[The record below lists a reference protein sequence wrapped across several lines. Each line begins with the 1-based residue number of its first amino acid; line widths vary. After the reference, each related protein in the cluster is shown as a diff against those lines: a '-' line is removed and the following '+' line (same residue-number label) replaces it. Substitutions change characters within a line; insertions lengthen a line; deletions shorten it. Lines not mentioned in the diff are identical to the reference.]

1 MRTHPTPNRIC
12 LAALPLV
19 ACAAF
24 LLLPG
29 AARAQSIS
37 LAFSKPENIEAGK
50 NWDIAGSV
58 IGAEDMASALC
69 RYRTEATGRWEQVS
83 MVLEYD
89 DFFRARV
96 PGRDIVQPGIEFY
109 CVAKDYFGGR
119 FDILGS
125 ANHPERLKVV
135 AVAPKAAPVPA
146 AAAEEKSASPDE
158 PMLNPDEAFD
168 SADDEGAGSGDDD
181 FAAEAARSARK
192 AMEDSGQGSAK
203 DQAPQPIEITPS
215 EPASSTGSD
224 EGIRSSFGNRTAAG
238 PRVQEFPSQD
248 LAPGEI
254 PGEDASAGEDPPRS
268 QLSSSK
274 NIRTK
279 TQRTVADFSPEPVT
293 LYGAEDVVSLASNK
307 SETVTLAPAIA
318 SGVSEDQMRD
328 IGLLTLPDVLKTI
341 PGMETS
347 RDVQGFHRV
356 AIRGIFDDAAL
367 LVMYDGHRLNNAYDA
382 KTMLNL
388 STENLEQ
395 VEVLRGP
402 GSALHGSGATL
413 GTINLLPK
421 RRTGIHGA
429 AMGGLQGTGEAH
441 LSGGLRFGQSNW
453 YLYGDASY
461 RRTDGYRE
469 EISQDTLSSVME
481 NAGKKNPDDPAGIT
495 DDHGQWVNAA
505 LELRRSRAGGGTTRA
520 FARVLYEDRGALVG
534 LYDVV
539 GADSEL
545 SWLAVLADV
554 THSQPFSIGNLN
566 VRLFFDHQSVDRR
579 FQVAPKGYPLSNTV
593 TADAGLF
600 EETKFTTQSFGF
612 DASMDF
618 KLGKTN
624 RLTAGITG
632 EMQRLPSHEYT
643 QNVTDGGAMV
653 SPFAAPLQSY
663 SEIKNRLVG
672 AVLLQDFWQIHPT
685 FSLTAGL
692 RLDATQLP
700 NSTEKGDVIVPDGT
714 RFVPSIN
721 PRIGLVWSPASNWT
735 LKLLYGRAF
744 RAPTMQELSEQIT
757 DSTLTQGRSE
767 GNPALRPAIIDTVEA
782 SVETTL
788 PIGLS
793 RLRIRANG
801 FFNNL
806 SDPIMAVDVSG
817 NVSPLENRDL
827 GVRVFGAE
835 GELRFEFTGSRAY
848 TFVNCS
854 WFRAEDQAV
863 SKGLNYLTNVP
874 QIRFNWAALL
884 PIGPYLNF
892 SLLAQYGAER
902 RNNARSVL
910 EAQRSYKIPP
920 YIIVGAQLSTQ
931 RLANVVEF
939 ALTAKN
945 VFNFKNFDEV
955 PRPDSGRMP
964 GLLPREGFN
973 AFLTA
978 RFFY

>member
-1 MRTHPTPNRIC
+1 MRTHLIQKRLY
-12 LAALPLV
+12 LAVLL

-24 LLLPG
+24 VLLPG
-29 AARAQSIS
+29 AALAQNIS
-37 LAFSKPENIEAGK
+37 LAFSPPKSVEAGSS
-50 NWDIAGSV
+50 WDISGSV
-58 IGAEDMASALC
+58 IGAEDMASAQC
-69 RYRTEATGRWEQVS
+69 RYRTEATGKWEQVS

-96 PGRDIVQPGIEFY
+96 PGKDIVPPVIEFY
-109 CVAKDYFGGR
+109 CIAKDYFGGR
-119 FDILGS
+119 YDILGS
-125 ANHPERLKVV
+125 ANSPERLKVTE
-135 AVAPKAAPVPA
+135 ASKTKPAPAAPKAPA
-146 AAAEEKSASPDE
+146 ASDETSDE
-158 PMLNPDEAFD
+158 PGMTPDEAFD
-168 SADDEGAGSGDDD
+168 SADDENSGAGDDD

-192 AMEDSGQGSAK
+192 AMADGGKSA
-203 DQAPQPIEITPS
+203 DENSAQPMEIVPS
-215 EPASSTGSD
+215 EPTGSD
-224 EGIRSSFGNRTAAG
+224 DGIQSSFGHRSAQG
-238 PRVQEFPSQD
+238 PRVQEFPAQD
-248 LAPGEI
+248 LA
-254 PGEDASAGEDPPRS
+254 AGETPADDEAGGVTPPS
-268 QLSSSK
+268 SELSSSK

-279 TQRTVADFSPEPVT
+279 TQRTVADFSPEEPAT
-293 LYGAEDVVSLASNK
+293 LYGAEDVVSIASNK

-367 LVMYDGHRLNNAYDA
+367 LVMYDGHRLNNAYDSKA
-382 KTMLNL
+382 MLNL

-421 RRTGIHGA
+421 RRTGIHA
-429 AMGGLQGTGEAH
+429 SAMGGLQGTAEAH
-441 LSGGLRFGQSNW
+441 FSGGVRFGQSNW

-469 EISQDTLSSVME
+469 EITQDTASETME
-481 NAGKKNPDDPAGIT
+481 KAGKKDSEEPAGIT
-495 DDHGQWVNAA
+495 DDHGQWVNAG

-534 LYDVV
+534 LYDIV
-539 GADSEL
+539 GTDSEL
-545 SWLAVLADV
+545 SWLAILADV
-554 THSQPFSIGNLN
+554 THFQPFSIGNLN
-566 VRLFFDHQSVDRR
+566 LRLFFDHQSVDRR
-579 FQVAPKGYPLSNTV
+579 FQVAPKGYPIGGTF
-593 TADAGLF
+593 ADAGLF
-600 EETKFTTQSFGF
+600 EETKHTTQSFGF

-632 EMQRLPSHEYT
+632 EMQRLPSYEYT
-643 QNVTDGGAMV
+643 HNTKDGGEMV
-653 SPFAAPLQSY
+653 PAFEAPLQSY
-663 SEIKNRLVG
+663 SEIRSRLVG

-685 FSLTAGL
+685 FSLTLGL
-692 RLDATQLP
+692 RLDVTQLP
-700 NSTEKGDVIVPDGT
+700 KAAEIGEQVVPDGT

-721 PRIGLVWSPASNWT
+721 PRIGLVWSPAANWT

-744 RAPTMQELSEQIT
+744 RAPTMQELSDQIT
-757 DSTLTQGRSE
+757 DNSLTQGRNE
-767 GNPALRPAIIDTVEA
+767 GNPALRPATIDTVEA

-788 PIGLS
+788 SVGLS

-801 FFNNL
+801 FFNHL
-806 SDPIMAVDVSG
+806 SDAIMAVDETG
-817 NVSPLENRDL
+817 NVSPLENREF

-854 WFRAEDQAV
+854 WFRAEDLGV
-863 SKGLNYLTNVP
+863 TDGLQYLTNVP
-874 QIRFNWAALL
+874 QLRFNWAAML

-902 RNNARSVL
+902 RNNTRSVL

-931 RLANVVEF
+931 RLANLVEF

-945 VFNFKNFDEV
+945 VFNFKTFDEV

-964 GLLPREGFN
+964 GLLPREGFS
-973 AFLTA
+973 AYLTA